1 MTIVASSA
9 LDSVPVA
16 APESSQSA
24 ISWGAVLAGAV
35 VAAAVSLCLFVLGSG
50 LGFAAVS
57 PWNNAGVAAGTFAVS
72 AAIWLVVVQWVA
84 AGLGGYVT
92 GRLRTRWVGVHTD
105 EVFFRDTA
113 HGFLAWCVS
122 TLIAAIL
129 VGSAV
134 VGTVST
140 GVQATTAVLSGA
152 AQGATAGAASAV
164 GNAGDPTGYLV
175 DSLFRPVANQ
185 LSPTTPATNQG
196 DVRSE
201 AMRIVT
207 AGIASGT
214 MPDADKAYLAQ
225 LIAART
231 GIPAADAE
239 RRVNDM
245 IASVEATKTQAK
257 QAADEARKAA
267 TTTMLLGFVALLV
280 GAFIAAVSAA
290 LAGKLR
296 DEDVPSTT

>member
-1 MTIVASSA
+1 MTIVATSA
-9 LDSVPVA
+9 PAS

-24 ISWGAVLAGAV
+24 ISWGAILAGAA
-35 VAAAVSLCLFVLGSG
+35 VAAATSLCLFVLGSG

-57 PWNNAGVAAGTFAVS
+57 PWSNAGIAAGTFAVS
-72 AAIWLVVVQWVA
+72 AAIWLVVVQWLA
-84 AGLGGYVT
+84 SALGGYVT

-122 TLIAAIL
+122 TLIAAVL
-129 VGSAV
+129 LGSAV
-134 VGTVST
+134 VGTVSS

-152 AQGATAGAASAV
+152 AQGASQGAAQAA
-164 GNAGDPTGYLV
+164 GNATDPTGYLV
-175 DSLFRPVANQ
+175 DTLFRSVADQ
-185 LSPTTPATNQG
+185 LPPATPATNPG

-201 AMRIVT
+201 AARIVAT
-207 AGIASGT
+207 GIASGE

-239 RRVNDM
+239 KRVNDM
-245 IASVEATKTQAK
+245 LAQVEATKTKAK
-257 QAADEARKAA
+257 EAADAARKAA

-290 LAGKLR
+290 LGGKLR

>member
-1 MTIVASSA
+1 MTIVAASA
-9 LDSVPVA
+9 PVS

-24 ISWGAVLAGAV
+24 LSWGAILAGAV
-35 VAAAVSLCLFVLGSG
+35 VASAASLCLFVLGSG

-57 PWNNAGVAAGTFAVS
+57 PWAHAGVAAGTFAVS
-72 AAIWLVVVQWVA
+72 AAIWLVVVQWIA
-84 AGLGGYVT
+84 SALGGYIT

-113 HGFLAWCVS
+113 HGFLSWCVA
-122 TLIAAIL
+122 TLIAAVL

-140 GVQATTAVLSGA
+140 GVQATTSVLSGA
-152 AQGATAGAASAV
+152 AQGASAGAASAV

-175 DSLFRPVANQ
+175 DTLFRPVDSQ
-185 LSPTTPATNQG
+185 LPPAAPATNQG
-196 DVRSE
+196 DVRTE
-201 AMRIVT
+201 ATRIVAT
-207 AGIASGT
+207 SIANGSMT
-214 MPDADKAYLAQ
+214 DPDKAYLAQ

-239 RRVNDM
+239 KRVNDM
-245 IASVEATKTQAK
+245 IASVEAAKTKAQE
-257 QAADEARKAA
+257 AADAARKAA
-267 TTTMLLGFVALLV
+267 TTTMLLGFIALLV
-280 GAFIAAVSAA
+280 GAFIAAVAAA